1 MNIIELVKYIL
12 QKFPKIREVCNQ
24 IQIDFTDNTDDSYGL
39 YPTGDTLI
47 SEDVIG
53 NQTRQHTFILY
64 AVYQS
69 QSDYDRIANSDTLLQ
84 LQMYLESQSGQA
96 VTMNIDNREVTGT
109 LTKLT
114 CSNGMLYA
122 IPDDNLNSG
131 VMYQLQITAQ
141 YKTYI

>member
-122 IPDDNLNSG
+122 IPEGDLNSG
-131 VMYQLQITAQ
+131 VMYQIQITAE
-141 YKTYI
+141 YKIDY